1 MTVRELKQGSVRLR
15 EEAFSRIRGAI
26 ISFADKPAAAR
37 ASEWL
42 LRFTL
47 GALLGAARITGG
59 ASPFGAGFVCAAGAG
74 APGLFALIG
83 AALGAVISSGF
94 SASVKYV
101 AISSLIYAASLIFR
115 GTAAAAKRWVMP
127 CIASVMAACT
137 GLVYLLDSAAG
148 ADVAVY
154 ITDTALVGASARMYA
169 EVLSP
174 RGKSASKPALLFTL
188 ATVLITLSNV
198 LVFDVLSIGRA
209 AAVVIVISAAARGGS
224 GAGAAMGAAFGFAMD
239 IASASA
245 PFFTAAY
252 SLAAAAAGLCRNMPR
267 AVIAVTYVIADA
279 AAAMWSGS
287 GTLLLSVL
295 AETFAASVVFM
306 LLPSG
311 LLTAVREKVAG
322 EDAMDGR
329 ERFIGY
335 IRSGAEAAADAM
347 KTVHE
352 SILRR
357 LPDVNDDD
365 VSCVFDMAACS
376 VCEKCSAASRC
387 WQSGYES
394 TRTALNDA
402 TAAMLRRGALDE
414 EDLPEY
420 FRDGCGNVRG
430 FVSAVNA
437 ELRSLRARRMYRKRL
452 NEGRDARIEQYRS
465 MEDMLR
471 GIAGRLTERTDAERE
486 AEQRLKLYL
495 GGAGEQ
501 LHGGVFTDSNGRM
514 HVELEG
520 EGAGE
525 LRREKDYIERISA
538 AVGVRLCENTERS
551 TRGRVCFLEAE
562 PLAASVGIAAMRRE
576 GQSVSGDTG
585 TYFKTDEGVLCVIL
599 SDGMGSG
606 ERAAAESA
614 EAASLLEGFL
624 KSGVRPELAMK
635 LLSSVMTLR
644 GEETMGAA
652 TADLMCINLF
662 SGSTGI
668 YKFGAAPTYLYRG
681 GKVKKI
687 SGESFSA
694 GVGGFSAPDRTELTM
709 KAGSVAVIVSD
720 GVSADRDDEWL
731 CRIISDSEWDSP
743 RALARAIVEKAAVLH
758 GASDDMTVLAV
769 AISERR

>member
-15 EEAFSRIRGAI
+15 EEAFSRLRGALV
-26 ISFADKPAAAR
+26 SLAEKPAMAR
-37 ASEWL
+37 ASEWT

-47 GALLGAARITGG
+47 GALLGAARLTGG

-83 AALGAVISSGF
+83 AAFGSVVALGF

-101 AISSLIYAASLIFR
+101 AIASLIYAASLVFR
-115 GTAAAAKRWVMP
+115 GTAISSKRWAMP
-127 CIASVMAACT
+127 CIASAMTACT
-137 GLVYLLDSAAG
+137 GLASLLGQTSG
-148 ADVAVY
+148 AETAVY
-154 ITDTALVGASARMYA
+154 ITDIILTGVSAWMYTD
-169 EVLSP
+169 VLSP
-174 RGKSASKPALLFTL
+174 RGKSAPKPALLFTL
-188 ATVLITLSNV
+188 VTVLITLSGV
-198 LVFDVLSIGRA
+198 VVFDVLSIGRA
-209 AAVVIVISAAARGGS
+209 AAVLMVICAAARGGS
-224 GAGAAMGAAFGFAMD
+224 GAGAVMGASFGFAMD
-239 IASASA
+239 VASSSA

-252 SLAAAAAGLCRNMPR
+252 SVAAVAAGLCRNMPR
-267 AVIAVTYVIADA
+267 AVIAVAYVVADA

-287 GTLLLSVL
+287 GDLLMSVL

-322 EDAMDGR
+322 EEAMDGR

-335 IRSGAEAAADAM
+335 IRSHAAAAADAM

-357 LPDVNDDD
+357 LPDVNDGDI
-365 VSCVFDMAACS
+365 SCVFDMASCS
-376 VCEKCSAASRC
+376 VCEKCPTASEC
-387 WQSGYES
+387 WQTRYES

-402 TAAMLRRGALDE
+402 AEAMVRRGALDE
-414 EDLPEY
+414 EDLPQY
-420 FRDGCGNVRG
+420 FRDSCGNVRG

-437 ELRSLRARRMYRKRL
+437 ELRALRARRMYRKRL
-452 NEGRDARIEQYRS
+452 NEGRDAHIEQYRG
-465 MEDMLR
+465 MEELLR
-471 GIAGRLTERTDAERE
+471 GLAGRLTERSDSERE
-486 AEQRLKLYL
+486 AEKRLKLYL

-501 LHGGVFTDSNGRM
+501 LRGGVFTDPNGRL

-520 EGAGE
+520 AGAGE

-538 AVGVRLCENTERS
+538 AVGVRLCEDTELS
-551 TRGRVCFLEAE
+551 SRGRVCFLEAE
-562 PLAASVGIAAMRRE
+562 PLAASVGIASMRRE

-614 EAASLLEGFL
+614 EAASMLGSFL
-624 KSGVRPELAMK
+624 KTGVEPELAMK
-635 LLSSVMTLR
+635 LLGSVMTLR
-644 GEETMGAA
+644 AEETMGAA
-652 TADLMCINLF
+652 TADLLCVNLF
-662 SGSTGI
+662 TGSTGI
-668 YKFGAAPTYLYRG
+668 YKFGAAPTYLLRG
-681 GKVKKI
+681 GKVKKVA
-687 SGESFSA
+687 GESFAA
-694 GVGGFSAPDRTELTM
+694 GIGGFAVPDRAELTM

-720 GVSADRDDEWL
+720 GVAGDGDDAWL
-731 CRIISDSEWDSP
+731 CRIISGREWETP
-743 RALARAIVEKAAVLH
+743 RALARAILERAAELH

-769 AISERR
+769 AVSERP